1 MAGMIDQREL
11 DKDIRKLTGTL
22 NRISRVLKKDADELI
37 KQTGIFAIQSA
48 VKLTKPGV
56 TSKVSKLPKKFKFR
70 PLAKIPDSFG
80 FYYTDG
86 TERIFKTKRKLT
98 RKEIKDGTL
107 KRVTKGIKI
116 WNKKRKGFT
125 YTPYIGTKRDES
137 DPRFKIPY
145 AGAAKVGW
153 LKSYKQLSRKP
164 VDIGKNRGGK
174 RWNRITV
181 RPGLLEVV
189 NLVSYASKTSPHA
202 AREGLR
208 KATSRLEKTWLPR
221 VDRRIERDWR
231 KTQQSFVKGI
241 GRLI

>member
-1 MAGMIDQREL
+1 MIDQREL
-11 DKDIRKLTGTL
+11 DRDVRKLENTL
-22 NRISRVLKKDADELI
+22 SRISRIMKKDADQLI

-70 PLAKIPDSFG
+70 PLARIPDSFG
-80 FYYTDG
+80 YYYTDG
-86 TERIFKTKRKLT
+86 TDRIFKTKRPLT
-98 RKEIKDGTL
+98 RKEIRDGKL
-107 KRVTKGIKI
+107 KRVTKGIKL

-125 YTPYIGTKRDES
+125 YVPYIGTKRDES

-153 LKSYKQLSRKP
+153 LKSYQKLSRKS
-164 VDIGKNRGGK
+164 VDVGKNKGGK
-174 RWNRITV
+174 RYNRITV

-189 NLVSYASKTSPHA
+189 NLVSYASKTSPLA
-202 AREGLR
+202 ARDGLR

-221 VDRRIERDWR
+221 VDKRIERDWR
-231 KTQQSFVKGI
+231 RESKSFVKGI
-241 GRLI
+241 AKVL